1 MAKKK
6 VKKSRKVSLP
16 PFLPTDAKGTEL
28 TVVGLLEGD
37 DRLYYPVEV
46 RIDLRTLKET
56 QIALGK
62 ADLYE
67 MGLDRC
73 ATALLG
79 AKLTRDH

>member
-6 VKKSRKVSLP
+6 VKKSEKVSPLS
-16 PFLPTDAKGTEL
+16 FLPKDVKSTEV
-28 TVVGLLEGD
+28 TVVGLLEGKD
-37 DRLYYPVEV
+37 GLYYPIET

-73 ATALLG
+73 ETALLG
-79 AKLTRDH
+79 AKLTRGH

>member
-16 PFLPTDAKGTEL
+16 SFLPEDVKSTEV
-28 TVVGLLEGD
+28 TVVGLLEGKD
-37 DRLYYPVEV
+37 GLYYPIET
-46 RIDLRTLKET
+46 RIDLGTLKET
-56 QIALGK
+56 QVALGK

-73 ATALLG
+73 ETALLG
-79 AKLTRDH
+79 AKLTRNH